1 MGGIVLI
8 YSNDFC
14 VESGRN
20 PDEIWM
26 LGAGCRWDLGGCSWF
41 SRVNSVIFVPNLG
54 GIQIRFGHSFF
65 KVHPFGTSKNAH
77 FGQIWPKCTFLA
89 FWRYPVPCTSKT
101 TFSFFAHFYT
111 SNFALFCRKNQF
123 CHLQKCSFFYRYLQ
137 DMIAIKLHCILYY
150 QFLRHSATLTWFWES
165 KC

>member
-89 FWRYPVPCTSKT
+89 FWRYSAPAPQKPHFLFLHTFTPPILHFFAEKISFVTSK
-101 TFSFFAHFYT
+101 
-111 SNFALFCRKNQF
+111 NALF
-123 CHLQKCSFFYRYLQ
+123 STG
-137 DMIAIKLHCILYY
+137 I
-150 QFLRHSATLTWFWES
+150 S
-165 KC
+165 KTPNGQGVYCYTDGDR